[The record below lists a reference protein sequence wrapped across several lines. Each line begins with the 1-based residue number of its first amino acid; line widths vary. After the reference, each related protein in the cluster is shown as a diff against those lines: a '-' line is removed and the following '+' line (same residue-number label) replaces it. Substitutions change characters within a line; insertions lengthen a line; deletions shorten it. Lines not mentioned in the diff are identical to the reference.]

1 MKDITQN
8 NHVCNAWSG
17 MKGYCVECGVHYT
30 DEMERR
36 ANLIVYLEAKLKAEE
51 NRLEEE
57 LTYAIEILEVRGV
70 DYDEVRTAYLL
81 EGVIK

>member
-1 MKDITQN
+1 VRTIRVSNINLSKSMPITCAFSCESKAYRITIRQQ
-8 NHVCNAWSG
+8 AAKIS
-17 MKGYCVECGVHYT
+17 E
-30 DEMERR
+30 
-36 ANLIVYLEAKLKAEE
+36 LEA
-51 NRLEEE
+51 E

>member
-1 MKDITQN
+1 MNIT
-8 NHVCNAWSG
+8 
-17 MKGYCVECGVHYT
+17 T
-30 DEMERR
+30 DNSAVIAGLNKRIENLERYNLGL
-36 ANLIVYLEAKLKAEE
+36 ANESCSQQALIAE
-51 NRLEEE
+51 LEEE